1 MKYIYDIVLNFN
13 EEFFEFYDW
22 NLNDEIT
29 HIKKIPI
36 IKIDSLKM
44 NEIKNNDIEFDKDFL
59 SKIENKAETFKK
71 KIKYAFL
78 ITDDT
83 EVIALKITD
92 KINYSSL
99 QITEE
104 LDILEDLNLNYYD
117 LKYNLKKKKNNYLL
131 KTRLQYE
138 IKNKVIDF
146 ITNLENDTDIE
157 KLRYIYYECFN
168 RKELEKQVIL
178 ENIKKQIKNK
188 EIYLKL
194 MDFCKQIN

>member
-78 ITDDT
+78 IPS
-83 EVIALKITD
+83 
-92 KINYSSL
+92 NP
-99 QITEE
+99 
-104 LDILEDLNLNYYD
+104 
-117 LKYNLKKKKNNYLL
+117 
-131 KTRLQYE
+131 
-138 IKNKVIDF
+138 
-146 ITNLENDTDIE
+146 
-157 KLRYIYYECFN
+157 
-168 RKELEKQVIL
+168 
-178 ENIKKQIKNK
+178 
-188 EIYLKL
+188 
-194 MDFCKQIN
+194 

>member
-36 IKIDSLKM
+36 IKIDSLKI
-44 NEIKNNDIEFDKDFL
+44 NEIKNNDIEFDNEFL
-59 SKIENKAETFKK
+59 NKIENKTETFKK

-92 KINYSSL
+92 KIKYSSL

-168 RKELEKQVIL
+168 RKELEKKVIL
-178 ENIKKQIKNK
+178 ENIKKQLKNK

>member
-36 IKIDSLKM
+36 IKIDSLKI
-44 NEIKNNDIEFDKDFL
+44 NEIKNNDIEFDNEFL
-59 SKIENKAETFKK
+59 NKIENKTETFKK